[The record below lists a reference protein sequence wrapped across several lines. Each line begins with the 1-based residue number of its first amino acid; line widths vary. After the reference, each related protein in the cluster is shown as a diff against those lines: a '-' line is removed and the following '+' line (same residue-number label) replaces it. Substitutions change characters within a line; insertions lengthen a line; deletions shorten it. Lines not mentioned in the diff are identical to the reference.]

1 VEGRGLVRT
10 PEGLIVDP
18 ETGLVVGVDFDYTP
32 PFYSDGDG
40 RSYVPYAPVREEY
53 VLPRHV
59 SRALWILR
67 ELYAKGFLGYE
78 EYLRAEGEA
87 KKWRSSKANGTSV
100 ENIALCIAAAA
111 LRSALGT
118 TEALEKVYG
127 AKRVRAA
134 LKLLP
139 SMRQTAR

>member
-1 VEGRGLVRT
+1 MGGALIRT
-10 PEGLIVDP
+10 PEGLIVDS

-40 RSYVPYAPVREEY
+40 RSYVPYAPVREEF

-59 SRALWILR
+59 SLALSILR
-67 ELYAKGFLGYE
+67 ELYSKGAISFE
-78 EYLRAEGEA
+78 EYLRAEAEA

-111 LRSALGT
+111 LRSAVGSAET
-118 TEALEKVYG
+118 LEKVYG
-127 AKRVRAA
+127 ARRVRAA

-139 SMRQTAR
+139 SMRQTA